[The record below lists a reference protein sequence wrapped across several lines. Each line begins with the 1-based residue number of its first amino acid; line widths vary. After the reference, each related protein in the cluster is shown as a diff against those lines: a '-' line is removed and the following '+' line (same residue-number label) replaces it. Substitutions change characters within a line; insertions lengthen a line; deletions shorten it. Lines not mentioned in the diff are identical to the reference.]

1 MNKSELI
8 EAIAKKTDA
17 SNASVERMVNAFIE
31 TVTQA
36 LAKDQAVQLVGFGS
50 FGVTKRKER
59 TGRNPRTGD
68 AIKIAAANV
77 PRFSA
82 GAKLKAAVNVKKA
95 SKKK

>member
-1 MNKSELI
+1 MNKSELV

-31 TVTQA
+31 TVTTS
-36 LAKDQAVQLVGFGS
+36 LTKGQAVQLVGFGS
-50 FGVTKRKER
+50 FGVTKRKAR

-68 AIKIAAANV
+68 AIKIAAAKV

-82 GAKLKAAVNVKKA
+82 GARLKAAVNNKKE
-95 SKKK
+95 K

>member
-1 MNKSELI
+1 MNKSELV

-31 TVTQA
+31 TVTTSLTKGQS
-36 LAKDQAVQLVGFGS
+36 VQLVGFGS
-50 FGVTKRKER
+50 FGVTKRKAR

-68 AIKIAAANV
+68 AIKIAAAKV

-82 GAKLKAAVNVKKA
+82 GARLKAAVN
-95 SKKK
+95 SKK

>member
-1 MNKSELI
+1 MNKSELV

-31 TVTQA
+31 TVTTSLTKGQS
-36 LAKDQAVQLVGFGS
+36 VQLVGFGS
-50 FGVTKRKER
+50 FGVTKRKAR

-68 AIKIAAANV
+68 AIKIAAAKV

-82 GAKLKAAVNVKKA
+82 GARLKAAVNNKK
-95 SKKK
+95 

>member
-1 MNKSELI
+1 MNKAELV

-31 TVTQA
+31 TVTTS
-36 LAKDQAVQLVGFGS
+36 LTKGQAVQLVGFGS
-50 FGVTKRKER
+50 FGVTKRKAR

-68 AIKIAAANV
+68 AIKIAAAKV

-82 GAKLKAAVNVKKA
+82 GARLKAAVNNKK
-95 SKKK
+95 